1 MTADELA
8 QYSPVQF
15 VRPGVPPTI
24 MFHGTDDVVVPLD
37 SVRRF
42 RDCMEEAGNRCELVE
57 FAGAEHGFF
66 NARPDGNPL
75 YDETLARATQ
85 FLVGLRRTPLD

>member
-1 MTADELA
+1 
-8 QYSPVQF
+8 
-15 VRPGVPPTI
+15 